1 MDFSKYTHY
10 TFDDFLNDDVFLTFV
25 VEQNASD
32 VLAWEKFKVEHPYKS
47 KIALAAFDTISA
59 YRQQRVFSNEQAQQS
74 IFEKISLSVTA
85 GGPKIKKLSFSPF
98 FKVAAVF
105 AVVVLSAV
113 LYFTLWN
120 KDAVQTDY
128 GMIKTITL
136 PDGSEVTLN
145 GNSKISYAEGF
156 GDGPREVWI
165 DGEALFKVK
174 HINVDTNHI
183 QPAEKFIVHCRD
195 LNIEVLGTTFNVKS
209 RHEKTTVGL
218 ITGKIRVDYVDEAKH
233 RKQFVMKP
241 GDLIKHAEESN
252 LVHQKMVNPQH
263 LTAWINRQ
271 LVFQN
276 ASLEEMIGVLQDDLG
291 YEVLLKDKKLSELKV
306 EGEINVASVKE
317 LLQILS
323 TTLHLNITTSNK
335 KITIT
340 P

>member
-10 TFDDFLNDDVFLTFV
+10 TFEDFLNDDAFLAFV

-32 VLAWEKFKVEHPYKS
+32 LFAWEKFKATHPYKS
-47 KIALAAFDTISA
+47 KIALAAFETILA
-59 YRQQRVFSNEQAQQS
+59 YRQQNEFSNETAQQS
-74 IFEKISLSVTA
+74 VFEKISVSIT
-85 GGPKIKKLSFSPF
+85 GTEPKIKKLSFSPF
-98 FKVAAVF
+98 FRIAAVL

-120 KDAVQTDY
+120 KAAVKTDY
-128 GMIKTITL
+128 GMIKTIIL

-145 GNSKISYAEGF
+145 GNSKISYAANF

-174 HINVDTNHI
+174 HINLDTSHI
-183 QPAEKFIVHCRD
+183 QPAEKFIVHGGD
-195 LNIEVLGTTFNVKS
+195 MNIEVLGTTFNVKS
-209 RHEKTTVGL
+209 RHEKTSVGL
-218 ITGKIRVDYVDEAKH
+218 LTGKIRLDYDDEDKK

-241 GDLIKHAEESN
+241 GDLVKHAEESN
-252 LVHQKMVNPQH
+252 LVHQKIVNAQH

-276 ASLEEMIGVLQDDLG
+276 ASLEEMIAVLQDDLG
-291 YEVLLKDKKLSELKV
+291 YEVVLGDTKLSNLRV
-306 EGEINVASVKE
+306 EGEINVGSVKE

-323 TTLHLNITTSNK
+323 TTLHINIKTYNK

-340 P
+340 K